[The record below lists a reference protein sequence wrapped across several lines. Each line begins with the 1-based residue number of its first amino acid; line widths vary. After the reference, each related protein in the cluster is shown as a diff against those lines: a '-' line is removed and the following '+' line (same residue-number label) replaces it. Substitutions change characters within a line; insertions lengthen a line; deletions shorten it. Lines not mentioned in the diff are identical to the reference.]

1 MEEFSLDLIIHDD
14 LRLNIK
20 SFSKQNFKLRIHSK
34 PDRNQSK
41 LTVCSEHVIPAALMV
56 FKFGLNYFTD
66 GLIWFPGLSHIGR
79 QYYELQINGRLNFPY
94 SCNSFH
100 IQNTGMV
107 LNLFQHY
114 AFSFYAFGL
123 ICGLNMLKRNTRHIH
138 TWLFLYAF
146 LEYAVSTRKV
156 ETMWIDT
163 ENTGSNWF
171 YIHWAIRVSTFK
183 LAILD
188 FLTIACA

>member
-1 MEEFSLDLIIHDD
+1 MQFLGQYILYGKLYLSLPLEHFF
-14 LRLNIK
+14 RHN
-20 SFSKQNFKLRIHSK
+20 R
-34 PDRNQSK
+34 
-41 LTVCSEHVIPAALMV
+41 HVIPASSMV
-56 FKFGLNYFTD
+56 FLLGLNSFTD
-66 GLIWFPGLSHIGR
+66 GLIWYPGLSHIDK
-79 QYYELQINGRLNFPY
+79 QYYELQINGRLNFPC

-123 ICGLNMLKRNTRHIH
+123 V

-156 ETMWIDT
+156 EMMWIDT
-163 ENTGSNWF
+163 VHEDTEYGWF
-171 YIHWAIRVSTFK
+171 CHELVYDGQTRFGH
-183 LAILD
+183 
-188 FLTIACA
+188 

>member
-1 MEEFSLDLIIHDD
+1 MVLI
-14 LRLNIK
+14 
-20 SFSKQNFKLRIHSK
+20 
-34 PDRNQSK
+34 
-41 LTVCSEHVIPAALMV
+41 
-56 FKFGLNYFTD
+56 FGSNYFTD
-66 GLIWFPGLSHIGR
+66 GLIWYPGLSHIGK
-79 QYYELQINGRLNFPY
+79 QYYELQINGRLNFPC

-107 LNLFQHY
+107 SNLFQHY

-123 ICGLNMLKRNTRHIH
+123 ICGLHMLKKNTHHIH

-163 ENTGSNWF
+163 VCEDTEYGWF
-171 YIHWAIRVSTFK
+171 CHELVYDGQIRFGR
-183 LAILD
+183 
-188 FLTIACA
+188 